1 MKKTVLNIEGMTC
14 SACSNGLEKYLN
26 KQKGIHRAEVNLV
39 MATALIEYD
48 DNLTIE
54 DLNKMVQGAGFKSLG
69 ERNDK
74 KEKRNELKKVI
85 IFSIL
90 GIVLMYIS
98 MGAMINLPVPQIIDM
113 NKNPIIYSIVI
124 AILSF
129 TFLIYGFDIIK
140 NGIKNII
147 HKMPNMDSLV
157 GIGVIVNFL
166 YSLWNTILV
175 FQGQTHMVHHLYFE
189 SSAIIILFVKI
200 GRYIDGKNKNK
211 AVDSIK
217 NLVTITPKNGTILK
231 DGNEKTVTINE
242 IEKGDIVICKPGE
255 KIAVDGKVTKGETH
269 TDESFITGESKPV
282 TKKVGSKVLAGSIN
296 YDGYIEYEAERIG
309 KDSSIS
315 QIVNLVVEATN
326 TKAPIAR
333 LADKI
338 SGYFVPAIF
347 LIAILSFILNLAIYN
362 EIDKAI
368 LSLVS
373 VLVVAC
379 PCALGLATPLA
390 MIVAIG
396 NCSKRGVLIKSS
408 ESIEAL
414 KHIDTIVFDKT
425 GTLTEGKLS
434 IVDGE
439 YTKENM
445 KILQSLEAMS
455 NHPIAKSMVNYRIE
469 KEFKSENKESN
480 IDKNGKANTEK
491 ITNENQKKD
500 KEQVDKKHLYEIKE
514 FKDIP
519 GKGIQGKI
527 NGKTY
532 YAGNQKLLNEK
543 NIKNIYAEKEL
554 EYSKKGESIVYLFDE
569 KEVLAIVG
577 LSDKIKDNMEEII
590 QKIKENGYKVIMLTG
605 DNETTAKAIAKKLN
619 IEEVISNVS
628 PKEKQDKIKEINKN
642 NSCLMVGDGINDSP
656 ALKTATVGIS
666 VANGT
671 DMSADSADIILLK
684 DNMNLILEILNIG
697 KKTIRIVKQNLF
709 WALFYNICMIPLA
722 MGILPVS
729 LNPMIASLAMTFSS
743 LTVVLNSLRLS
754 FREMPK

>member
-48 DNLTIE
+48 DNLKIE

-90 GIVLMYIS
+90 GVILMYIS
-98 MGAMINLPVPQIIDM
+98 MGAMINLPVPEIIDM

-124 AILSF
+124 AVLSF

-140 NGIKNII
+140 NGVKNII

-166 YSLWNTILV
+166 YSIWNTILV

-231 DGNEKTVTINE
+231 DGKEKTVTINE
-242 IEKGDIVICKPGE
+242 IKKGDIVICKPGE

-347 LIAILSFILNLAIYN
+347 LIAILSFILNLAIYS
-362 EIDKAI
+362 EIDKAV

-390 MIVAIG
+390 MVVAIG

-439 YTKENM
+439 YTVENM

-455 NHPIAKSMVNYRIE
+455 NHPIAKSIVNYNI
-469 KEFKSENKESN
+469 KLSNENKTIEEDKEEIIN
-480 IDKNGKANTEK
+480 KNDKN
-491 ITNENQKKD
+491 D
-500 KEQVDKKHLYEIKE
+500 KNDKQQLYEVKE

-684 DNMNLILEILNIG
+684 DNMNLIIELLDIG

-722 MGILPVS
+722 MGILPIS

-754 FREMPK
+754 FRDMPK

>member
-48 DNLTIE
+48 DNLKIE

-74 KEKRNELKKVI
+74 KEKINELKKVI

-90 GIVLMYIS
+90 GVILMYIS
-98 MGAMINLPVPQIIDM
+98 MGAMINLPVPEIIDM

-124 AILSF
+124 AVLSF

-140 NGIKNII
+140 NGVKNII

-166 YSLWNTILV
+166 YSIWNTILV

-211 AVDSIK
+211 EVDSIK

-231 DGNEKTVTINE
+231 DGKEKTVTINE

-347 LIAILSFILNLAIYN
+347 LIAILSFILNLAIYS
-362 EIDKAI
+362 EIDKAV

-390 MIVAIG
+390 MVVAIG

-425 GTLTEGKLS
+425 GTLTVGKLS

-439 YTKENM
+439 YTVENM

-455 NHPIAKSMVNYRIE
+455 NHPIAKSIVNYNI
-469 KEFKSENKESN
+469 KLSNENKTIE
-480 IDKNGKANTEK
+480 
-491 ITNENQKKD
+491 
-500 KEQVDKKHLYEIKE
+500 E

-684 DNMNLILEILNIG
+684 DNMNLILELLNIG

-722 MGILPVS
+722 MGILPIS

-743 LTVVLNSLRLS
+743 LTVVLNSLRLGTCQIVS
-754 FREMPK
+754 K